1 MVNLKMVAENLK
13 PGKFT
18 IMCTL
23 LNEFVK
29 ADSNGRRHDFILSD
43 YEVKAAYI
51 EYMLRQILSGSM

>member
-1 MVNLKMVAENLK
+1 MVAENLK
-13 PGKFT
+13 KGKFT

-51 EYMLRQILSGSM
+51 EYMLRQILSGSI